1 MDIFSLFSK
10 KLLTTAVLH
19 GIVQIVQANTR
30 YNVHIKTGKGSDI
43 NMFKLDYSDGKPIYE
58 QIKDNFKQLIIEGV
72 LKTDDRIPSVRELAI
87 SMAINPNTIQ
97 KAYKE
102 LEFEGYVYSV
112 RAKGVFVASIDNIVQ
127 EKNIDKLY
135 KNLED
140 AVRELYFVGED
151 KEKLVDTI
159 SKIYERG
166 SLT

>member
-1 MDIFSLFSK
+1 MISLNYRDS
-10 KLLTTAVLH
+10 
-19 GIVQIVQANTR
+19 R
-30 YNVHIKTGKGSDI
+30 
-43 NMFKLDYSDGKPIYE
+43 PIYE

-112 RAKGVFVASIDNIVQ
+112 RAKGVFVASLENIAHD
-127 EKNIDKLY
+127 KNSEKLY

-140 AVRELYFVGED
+140 AARELFFVGED
-151 KEKLVDTI
+151 KEKLIETI
-159 SKIYERG
+159 EKIYERG
-166 SLT
+166 NTHD

>member
-1 MDIFSLFSK
+1 
-10 KLLTTAVLH
+10 
-19 GIVQIVQANTR
+19 
-30 YNVHIKTGKGSDI
+30 
-43 NMFKLDYSDGKPIYE
+43 MFKLDYADGKPIYE

-112 RAKGVFVASIDNIVQ
+112 RAKGVFVASLENITHD
-127 EKNIDKLY
+127 KNSEKLY

-140 AVRELYFVGED
+140 AARELFFVGED
-151 KEKLVDTI
+151 KEKLIETI
-159 SKIYERG
+159 EKIYERG
-166 SLT
+166 NTHD

>member
-1 MDIFSLFSK
+1 
-10 KLLTTAVLH
+10 
-19 GIVQIVQANTR
+19 
-30 YNVHIKTGKGSDI
+30 
-43 NMFKLDYSDGKPIYE
+43 MFKLDYADGKPIYE

-112 RAKGVFVASIDNIVQ
+112 RAKGVFVASLENIAHD
-127 EKNIDKLY
+127 KNSEKLY

-140 AVRELYFVGED
+140 AARELYFVGED
-151 KEKLVDTI
+151 KKKLIETI
-159 SKIYERG
+159 EKIYERG
-166 SLT
+166 NIHD

>member
-1 MDIFSLFSK
+1 
-10 KLLTTAVLH
+10 
-19 GIVQIVQANTR
+19 
-30 YNVHIKTGKGSDI
+30 
-43 NMFKLDYSDGKPIYE
+43 MFKLDYADGKPIYE

-112 RAKGVFVASIDNIVQ
+112 RAKGVFVASLENIAHD
-127 EKNIDKLY
+127 KNSEKLY

-140 AVRELYFVGED
+140 AARELFFVGED
-151 KEKLVDTI
+151 KEKLIETI
-159 SKIYERG
+159 EKIYERG
-166 SLT
+166 NTHD

>member
-1 MDIFSLFSK
+1 
-10 KLLTTAVLH
+10 
-19 GIVQIVQANTR
+19 
-30 YNVHIKTGKGSDI
+30 
-43 NMFKLDYSDGKPIYE
+43 MFKLDYSDGKPIYE

-112 RAKGVFVASIDNIVQ
+112 RAKGVFVSPLDNIAAD
-127 EKNIDKLY
+127 KNTDKLY

-140 AVRELYFVGED
+140 SVRELYFLGED
-151 KEKLVDTI
+151 KQKLLDAVN
-159 SKIYERG
+159 KVYERG
-166 SLT
+166 SHV

>member
-1 MDIFSLFSK
+1 
-10 KLLTTAVLH
+10 
-19 GIVQIVQANTR
+19 
-30 YNVHIKTGKGSDI
+30 
-43 NMFKLDYSDGKPIYE
+43 MFKLDYADGKPIYE

-72 LKTDDRIPSVRELAI
+72 LKPDDRIPSVRELAI

-112 RAKGVFVASIDNIVQ
+112 RAKGVFVASLENIALD
-127 EKNIDKLY
+127 KNTEKLY

-151 KEKLVDTI
+151 KAKLIDAI
-159 SKIYERG
+159 EKIYERG
-166 SLT
+166 NNHD

>member
-1 MDIFSLFSK
+1 
-10 KLLTTAVLH
+10 
-19 GIVQIVQANTR
+19 
-30 YNVHIKTGKGSDI
+30 
-43 NMFKLDYSDGKPIYE
+43 MFRLDYSDGKPIYE

-112 RAKGVFVASIDNIVQ
+112 RAKGVFVSKLENIAS
-127 EKNIDKLY
+127 EKNTDKLY

-140 AVRELYFVGED
+140 AVKELYFLGENKD
-151 KEKLVDTI
+151 KLIETI
-159 SKIYERG
+159 KKVYERG
-166 SLT
+166 SAL